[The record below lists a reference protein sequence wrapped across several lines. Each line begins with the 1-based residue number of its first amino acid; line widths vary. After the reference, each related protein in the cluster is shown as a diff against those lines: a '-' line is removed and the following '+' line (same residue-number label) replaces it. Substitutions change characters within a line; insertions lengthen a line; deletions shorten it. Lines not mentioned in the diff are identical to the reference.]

1 MKVLQINA
9 VYGTGSTGRIVAEIN
24 DDLRRTGHSSI
35 IATSQSTGASDE
47 TYIIGTKVGRKIHA
61 LLSRFSGKQA
71 YFSTCATKQLI
82 KWIEKEKPDIIHL
95 HNLHA
100 NYINLGLLLNYIKKK
115 NISTVI
121 TLHDCWFFTGK
132 CTHYTEHGC
141 YKWQEG
147 CYDCS
152 QLKKDNTSWFFDR
165 TEKLWKEKKMW
176 FKQLPNLAVIGVSDW
191 ITNEAK
197 KSFLKDATIVK
208 RIYNWIDLDIFYP
221 IEDGTKDKYNLPKD
235 KFLILCISAGWS
247 ESSTKYKDLI
257 ELSERLGAEE
267 RIVLI
272 GNISESI
279 KLPNNII
286 HLGYISDTNEL
297 AKVYSCVDAYVHLS
311 HEDTFGKVIAEAMA
325 CGTPAIVYNA
335 TACPELIGE
344 NCGYVVEKGNID
356 GIIAAILKIKEK
368 GKNSFSSSCVQ
379 FVNENFEKNKL
390 IEETKE
396 VYVQL
401 LEENKE

>member
-9 VYGTGSTGRIVAEIN
+9 VYGFKSTGVIVKDIGEMLVNNGDEAYF
-24 DDLRRTGHSSI
+24 
-35 IATSQSTGASDE
+35 AYQQSNEKLENGFL
-47 TYIIGTKVGRKIHA
+47 IGNRLDWKLHA
-61 LLSRFSGKQA
+61 LYSRLFGKQA
-71 YFSTCATKQLI
+71 YASKRATKKFL
-82 KWIEKEKPDIIHL
+82 KWVDKIKPDVVHL
-95 HNLHA
+95 HNLHS
-100 NYINLGLLLNYIKKK
+100 NYINLTLLCDYLEK
-115 NISTVI
+115 NQIPTVI

-165 TEKLWKEKKMW
+165 TEKLWKDKKKW
-176 FKQLPNLAVIGVSDW
+176 IQRLPNLAVIGVSDW
-191 ITNEAK
+191 ITSEAK

-208 RIYNWIDLDIFYP
+208 RIYNWIDLDVFYP
-221 IEDGTKDKYNLPKD
+221 REEDVKDKYNLPKD

-247 ESSTKYKDLI
+247 ENSPKYKDLI
-257 ELSERLGAEE
+257 ELSERLGVEE

-279 KLPNNII
+279 KLPSNII
-286 HLGYISDTNEL
+286 HLGYINDTNEL
-297 AKVYSCVDAYVHLS
+297 AKVYSCVDSYVHLS

-401 LEENKE
+401 LKENKE